1 MEPSIEFSLL
11 YPNQAALGK
20 WQSEYTMYMTITYTF
35 FAYMSLLSHMLSY
48 KIDTN
53 TQRNVEEGEYAM
65 FCSHCGVHAQDGD
78 HFCNNCGASLQAT
91 GGVSHQAPMPDAGP
105 SPFQSAEPKSSRRA
119 STTKPQD
126 PYKDQIAQL
135 KLQLKELKLDLKQIT
150 TQMANVRSNY
160 FETSAFVPRGLL
172 KWGYK
177 GMEDFKLM
185 GPQQQKQQLQ
195 QHIMQL
201 ERQLLSL
208 QQAQAQWK
216 LQQQNNQGQA

>member
-1 MEPSIEFSLL
+1 
-11 YPNQAALGK
+11 
-20 WQSEYTMYMTITYTF
+20 
-35 FAYMSLLSHMLSY
+35 
-48 KIDTN
+48 
-53 TQRNVEEGEYAM
+53 M
-65 FCSHCGVHAQDGD
+65 FCSNCGARAQDGD
-78 HFCNNCGASLQAT
+78 HFCNNCGASLQTT
-91 GGVSHQAPMPDAGP
+91 GGVVHSAPPPLQTAG
-105 SPFQSAEPKSSRRA
+105 PKSSRRA
-119 STTKPQD
+119 SASKPQD

-177 GMEDFKLM
+177 GLEDLRLM

-195 QHIMQL
+195 QQIMQL
-201 ERQLLSL
+201 DRQLLSL

-216 LQQQNNQGQA
+216 LQQQNSRG

>member
-1 MEPSIEFSLL
+1 
-11 YPNQAALGK
+11 
-20 WQSEYTMYMTITYTF
+20 
-35 FAYMSLLSHMLSY
+35 
-48 KIDTN
+48 
-53 TQRNVEEGEYAM
+53 M
-65 FCSHCGVHAQDGD
+65 FCSNCGAHAQDGD
-78 HFCNNCGASLQAT
+78 HFCNSCGAPLQAAGGVAHSAPPPLQAT
-91 GGVSHQAPMPDAGP
+91 
-105 SPFQSAEPKSSRRA
+105 EPKSSRRA
-119 STTKPQD
+119 SASKLQD

-150 TQMANVRSNY
+150 TRMANVRSNY
-160 FETSAFVPRGLL
+160 FETSAFVPHGLL

-177 GMEDFKLM
+177 GIEDFRLM

-216 LQQQNNQGQA
+216 YQQQNSQW

>member
-1 MEPSIEFSLL
+1 
-11 YPNQAALGK
+11 
-20 WQSEYTMYMTITYTF
+20 
-35 FAYMSLLSHMLSY
+35 
-48 KIDTN
+48 
-53 TQRNVEEGEYAM
+53 M
-65 FCSHCGVHAQDGD
+65 FCSNCGAHAQDGD
-78 HFCNNCGASLQAT
+78 HFCNSCGAPLQAA
-91 GGVSHQAPMPDAGP
+91 GGVVHTAPPPMQEAASKPARRGSAG
-105 SPFQSAEPKSSRRA
+105 R
-119 STTKPQD
+119 PQD
-126 PYKDQIAQL
+126 PYKDQVAQL
-135 KLQLKELKLDLKQIT
+135 KLQIKELKLDLKQIT

-177 GMEDFKLM
+177 GIEDFRLM

-216 LQQQNNQGQA
+216 LQQQNNQG

>member
-1 MEPSIEFSLL
+1 
-11 YPNQAALGK
+11 
-20 WQSEYTMYMTITYTF
+20 
-35 FAYMSLLSHMLSY
+35 
-48 KIDTN
+48 
-53 TQRNVEEGEYAM
+53 M
-65 FCSHCGVHAQDGD
+65 FCSNCGAHAQDGD
-78 HFCNNCGASLQAT
+78 HFCNNCGAPLQAAAGVVHT
-91 GGVSHQAPMPDAGP
+91 APPPLQEMAARPARRGG
-105 SPFQSAEPKSSRRA
+105 A
-119 STTKPQD
+119 SKPQD

-177 GMEDFKLM
+177 GIEDFRLM

-216 LQQQNNQGQA
+216 LQQQNNQG

>member
-1 MEPSIEFSLL
+1 
-11 YPNQAALGK
+11 
-20 WQSEYTMYMTITYTF
+20 
-35 FAYMSLLSHMLSY
+35 
-48 KIDTN
+48 
-53 TQRNVEEGEYAM
+53 M
-65 FCSHCGVHAQDGD
+65 FCSNCGAHAQDGD
-78 HFCNNCGASLQAT
+78 HFCNNCGAPLQAA
-91 GGVSHQAPMPDAGP
+91 GGVVHTAPPPLQETAARP
-105 SPFQSAEPKSSRRA
+105 ARRGGA
-119 STTKPQD
+119 SKPQD

-177 GMEDFKLM
+177 GIEDFRLL

-216 LQQQNNQGQA
+216 LEQQNNQG

>member
-1 MEPSIEFSLL
+1 
-11 YPNQAALGK
+11 
-20 WQSEYTMYMTITYTF
+20 
-35 FAYMSLLSHMLSY
+35 
-48 KIDTN
+48 
-53 TQRNVEEGEYAM
+53 M
-65 FCSHCGVHAQDGD
+65 FCSNCGGHAQDGD
-78 HFCNNCGASLQAT
+78 HFCNSCGASLQTT
-91 GGVSHQAPMPDAGP
+91 GGVAHSAPPPLQDAAP
-105 SPFQSAEPKSSRRA
+105 NSARRA
-119 STTKPQD
+119 SASKPQD

-150 TQMANVRSNY
+150 SQMANVRSNY

-177 GMEDFKLM
+177 GIEDFRLM

-216 LQQQNNQGQA
+216 YQQQSSQG

>member
-1 MEPSIEFSLL
+1 
-11 YPNQAALGK
+11 
-20 WQSEYTMYMTITYTF
+20 
-35 FAYMSLLSHMLSY
+35 
-48 KIDTN
+48 
-53 TQRNVEEGEYAM
+53 M
-65 FCSHCGVHAQDGD
+65 FCSKCGAHAQDGD
-78 HFCNNCGASLQAT
+78 HFCNNCGASLQGA
-91 GGVSHQAPMPDAGP
+91 GGVVHTAPPP
-105 SPFQSAEPKSSRRA
+105 LQSAESRSARRGGA
-119 STTKPQD
+119 GKPQD

-135 KLQLKELKLDLKQIT
+135 KLQIKELKLDLKQIT

-177 GMEDFKLM
+177 GIEDFRLM

-216 LQQQNNQGQA
+216 LQQQNNMG

>member
-1 MEPSIEFSLL
+1 
-11 YPNQAALGK
+11 
-20 WQSEYTMYMTITYTF
+20 
-35 FAYMSLLSHMLSY
+35 
-48 KIDTN
+48 
-53 TQRNVEEGEYAM
+53 M
-65 FCSHCGVHAQDGD
+65 FCSNCGARAQDGD
-78 HFCNNCGASLQAT
+78 HFCNTCGASLQAA
-91 GGVSHQAPMPDAGP
+91 GGVVHTAPPPLQAATSKSAQRGGAG
-105 SPFQSAEPKSSRRA
+105 R
-119 STTKPQD
+119 PQD

-135 KLQLKELKLDLKQIT
+135 KLQIKELKLDLKQIT

-177 GMEDFKLM
+177 GIEDFRLL

-216 LQQQNNQGQA
+216 YQQQNSQR